1 MSFISIIVPAFHLNT
16 NNINEINKY
25 CCSQFNINIDNFN
38 LIEIKNNDLIDKIHY
53 GIIFNESNLSLNKIE
68 QLIYQ
73 RNCIQNLSDKVF
85 ESLQLIT
92 KKLNNL
98 ENLIN
103 SIKEQRKNLE
113 NKLYIKIYKEEEKN
127 NDFIKEKRKIEYSE
141 KVINEIKLE
150 FKNTVEE
157 IKSLN
162 IKSNDKNYIQ
172 KNNINI
178 GELNIDNNGHI
189 KDNNAQKLC
198 FANCI

>member
-38 LIEIKNNDLIDKIHY
+38 LIEIKSNDLIDKIHY

>member
-141 KVINEIKLE
+141 KAINEIKLE
-150 FKNTVEE
+150 FKNAVEE

-162 IKSNDKNYIQ
+162 IKSNNNNYIQ

>member
-85 ESLQLIT
+85 ESLQIIT
-92 KKLNNL
+92 KKLNDL

-198 FANCI
+198 FTNCI

>member
-92 KKLNNL
+92 KKLNDL

-141 KVINEIKLE
+141 KAINEIKLE
-150 FKNTVEE
+150 FKNAVEE

>member
-85 ESLQLIT
+85 ESLQIIT
-92 KKLNNL
+92 KKLNDL

-150 FKNTVEE
+150 FKNAVEE